1 MNSVNSINSFA
12 ITDEMKK
19 YISLQR
25 TGITNNHAEEYYRH
39 IEFQWNIMKKYI
51 DGRTSVLD
59 IGCGLAGIDY
69 FIGKENEKSKLYLLD
84 KTEVS
89 PKIYYGYKSE
99 AAYYNSM
106 DLAVDFLRMNGIKNI
121 IETLSPEQ
129 YITYAKEFRFDAI
142 ISLISCGFHYPVAIY
157 IDAICDSLKEC
168 GVVILDIRHGAIKES
183 IKIFKDR
190 GFKNKRLHI
199 FEKCDKMMFESI

>member
-1 MNSVNSINSFA
+1 MNSVNSFV

-39 IEFQWNIMKKYI
+39 IDFQWNIIKKHI
-51 DGRTSVLD
+51 NGCTNILD

-69 FIGKENEKSKLYLLD
+69 FIGKEDDNMGLWLLD

-89 PKIYYGYKSE
+89 PKIYYGYKAE

-106 DLAVDFLRMNGIKNI
+106 ELAVDFLRMNGIKNSI
-121 IETLSPEQ
+121 GTLSPEQ
-129 YITYAKEFRFDAI
+129 YVTYAKEFKFDAI
-142 ISLISCGFHYPVAIY
+142 ISLISCGFHYPVATY

-183 IKIFKDR
+183 IKAFSDR
-190 GFKNKRLHI
+190 GFKNIRLHI
-199 FEKCDKMMFESI
+199 FEKCDKILFERI